1 MKIYLAAIGALALG
15 ACASA
20 SKPGAMVAEVTEAT
34 IIQDES
40 QLRESVVVG
49 TVGGGKETNPLWTS
63 EVSSDDFA
71 EALRQTFAAHAM
83 LATEDGAY
91 RLDAE
96 LVKLKQPFA
105 GFNMT
110 VTSIVNYTLTDV
122 SSGEVVLEET
132 IEKAYTAKAGDA
144 FMGVKRLQLANEGSI
159 KGNISDLITKMIAS
173 VDNGEATST
182 EPQMDEPSQDSM
194 QDASS

>member
-1 MKIYLAAIGALALG
+1 MKNLIIAICVLSLA

-34 IIQDES
+34 IIQDTSKLHEN
-40 QLRESVVVG
+40 VTVG
-49 TVGGGKETNPLWTS
+49 EVGGGKETNPLWTS
-63 EVSSDDFA
+63 EVSSENFA

-83 LATEDGAY
+83 LATDEGDY
-91 RLDAE
+91 RLDAK

-110 VTSIVNYTLTDV
+110 VTSIVDYTLTHV
-122 SSGEVVLEET
+122 ESGEVVLEET
-132 IEKAYTAKAGDA
+132 VETAYTAKVGDA

-159 KGNISDLITKMIAS
+159 KGNISTLIQKMIAA
-173 VDNGEATST
+173 VDGAETMQTPAEESIEDDT
-182 EPQMDEPSQDSM
+182 E
-194 QDASS
+194 DASS